1 MKYALVAMLVI
12 GACVGMSL
20 FASAGGRGTGMILF
34 ALLAV
39 GFFASLPV
47 LVARSLRNAGEGSGA
62 NPRPTE
68 PAQTEE
74 RQVVD
79 FGNRDQRSDPRS

>member
-47 LVARSLRNAGEGSGA
+47 LVARNAGEGSGA